1 MNIIEAK
8 HYNVVFG
15 LDAYNVLGEYLNEKA
30 YTNIIILTDV
40 NCNEVCMPYFLAH
53 LPTDVP
59 FEIIEIE
66 AGEEHKNLETC
77 SGVLETMAELGAD
90 RNSVVVTLGGG
101 VVSDLGGFVASIYMR
116 GIDSIYVPTTL
127 LAMVDASVGGKT
139 GVDLGGIKNIVGTFT
154 MPKMVVIDVT
164 YLNTLE
170 GRQIKAGYAEM
181 LKHGLIYD
189 QSYFNHLKDISAI
202 DFEDIETLVHHSV
215 VIKNEIV
222 LADPKEKGLRKVLNF
237 GHTIGHAIESYFLTE
252 KPNEIVLHG
261 EAVAAGMIIEG
272 YVSMEMAGLSN
283 DEYEQIRTGIDSI
296 FERVK
301 LTESEVLNV
310 LEWMKFDKKNV
321 NGEIRMVLLPSMGQ
335 SVFDINVDKQL
346 IVNAFMQ
353 YIC

>member
-40 NCNEVCMPYFLAH
+40 NCNEVCMPHFLAH
-53 LPTDVP
+53 LPTNVP

-101 VVSDLGGFVASIYMR
+101 VVSDLGGFVASVYMR

-139 GVDLGGIKNIVGTFT
+139 GVDLGGIKNIIGTFT
-154 MPKMVVIDVT
+154 LPKMVVIDET
-164 YLNTLE
+164 YLQTLS
-170 GRQIKAGYAEM
+170 GRQLKAGYAEM

-189 QSYFNHLKDISAI
+189 QSYFRHLKDISNI
-202 DFEDIETLVHHSV
+202 DFSDIEMIIYHSV
-215 VIKNEIV
+215 YIKNEIV
-222 LADPKEKGLRKVLNF
+222 LADPKEKGQRQILNF
-237 GHTIGHAIESYFLTE
+237 GHTIGHAVESYFLKE
-252 KPNEIVLHG
+252 KPNETVLHG
-261 EAVAAGMIIEG
+261 EAVALGMLVEAFI
-272 YVSMEMAGLSN
+272 SMQLAGLTQEEF
-283 DEYEQIRTGIDSI
+283 DEISSGIDAI
-296 FERVK
+296 FERIK
-301 LTESEVLNV
+301 LTEPELLNV

-321 NGEIRMVLLPSMGQ
+321 GGEIRMVLLPSLGQ
-335 SVFDINVDKQL
+335 AVYGINVDKQL
-346 IVNAFMQ
+346 IINAFMQ
-353 YIC
+353 YMR